1 MMKNLK
7 YILLAILLGLNLVA
21 CEAPPIQEEVGLET
35 VEKDGFLT
43 EDDDQETVNPGE

>member
-1 MMKNLK
+1 MKTLK

-21 CEAPPIQEEVGLET
+21 CEAPPIQDEVGLEI
-35 VEKDGFLT
+35 VEKDGPLT